1 MSLIPLPSTFPNNVD
16 IRHSASLGFNYDIRQ
31 PENFSGG
38 IWRNGQPYTRPIEG
52 NETVQSGNNTIIMV
66 RQIVKT

>member
-1 MSLIPLPSTFPNNVD
+1 MSLIPLLSTFL
-16 IRHSASLGFNYDIRQ
+16 ITLTLGILPRSDSIMILDNLKIS
-31 PENFSGG
+31 SGG
-38 IWRNGQPYTRPIEG
+38 IWRQPYTRPIEG